1 LPEKMKS
8 LKASASG
15 MKTFQEAID
24 IWKSIEACNCNK
36 EDELDCD
43 REDEESRLLD
53 GLRNL
58 SITPSDDE
66 HMVLTTREVVE
77 LQ

>member
-1 LPEKMKS
+1 MKS

-15 MKTFQEAID
+15 MKTVQEAIER
-24 IWKSIEACNCNK
+24 WKSVEACNCNR

-53 GLRNL
+53 RLRNL
-58 SITPSDDE
+58 SITPSDDG
-66 HMVLTTREVVE
+66 HMGLTAREAEE